1 MCCLAK
7 ALNSHKI
14 KRNDILD
21 VAEPLFYSKGY
32 KHTTIS
38 DIAANLNIA
47 QGGIY
52 YYFSGKTDILEALIQ
67 RHSQMFF
74 EDIQKI
80 NASTTSSAQE
90 KLQEI
95 LKTTFVHMR
104 NKNGTLLFDFL
115 HKEESLDFMPK
126 LAKILRTITVPILCE
141 IITAGQ
147 QTKEFELTH
156 PVAVANIIFALL
168 HSVLISIYEQNQPDA
183 SIAQVQL
190 SEQLIDTT
198 LGIKGFRIYTS

>member
-1 MCCLAK
+1 
-7 ALNSHKI
+7 
-14 KRNDILD
+14 
-21 VAEPLFYSKGY
+21 
-32 KHTTIS
+32 
-38 DIAANLNIA
+38 
-47 QGGIY
+47 
-52 YYFSGKTDILEALIQ
+52 
-67 RHSQMFF
+67 
-74 EDIQKI
+74 
-80 NASTTSSAQE
+80 
-90 KLQEI
+90 
-95 LKTTFVHMR
+95 MR